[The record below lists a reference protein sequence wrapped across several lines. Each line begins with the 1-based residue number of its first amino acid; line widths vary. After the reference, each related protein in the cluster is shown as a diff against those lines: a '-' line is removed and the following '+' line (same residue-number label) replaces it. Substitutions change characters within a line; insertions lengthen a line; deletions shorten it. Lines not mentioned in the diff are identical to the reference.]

1 MKVSVV
7 ICTYNRKEAL
17 RTTLDSLRYLRY
29 PDFEVVVVL
38 GPCTDGSEEMLTAY
52 LPHLKLAH
60 CDITNLSKAR
70 NIGIAQASGDI
81 VAFLDDDGIPEPDWL
96 DKLVRGY
103 RSPKVGGVGGFIRNH
118 TGVLFQ
124 AQVVVCD
131 RFGDNQGYPNPE
143 AANVSHRPGTRRYF
157 SLTGCNSSFRR
168 TVLEEI
174 GGFDE
179 EYAYFLDETDV
190 CLRVVEAGYDLEIAG
205 AAQVLHKYAASHLR
219 TAERLPTSL
228 FYPARSKAYFCMK
241 FALPGEED
249 TARQRVADYVA
260 ETSGDMRTLH
270 LAGKI
275 DAATRDRLVKEL
287 ESGVAEGL
295 ADAARHAQGQHTL
308 DRYLPPSPLDFKR
321 FPTLRPVEKRLRLA
335 LVSREYMGNAVGGI
349 GVWTRL
355 VAEGLAR
362 RGHEVTVI
370 TRAAQGQDP
379 TVDLVN
385 NVWVHCIAAPAFTS
399 QRTPPLPD
407 LPDDI
412 RAGCYAVYNEALR
425 IAAHRGLDLV
435 SFPIWDLEGLACAAS
450 GQFKT
455 VMSLHTTYGLALPH
469 KPEWQRNAGL
479 RAALVDKMI
488 AAERDALRCGIPL
501 LANSHSVLADIEQS
515 YGLAAGNATV
525 VPHGLP
531 DSPRDHI
538 APEEPTPSLNILYV
552 GRFEYRKGIDLLLTV
567 IPELA
572 SSHPQLSFTLI
583 GEHRPSAGEK
593 DYKGDFERR
602 HANAPWRNRVYF
614 AGAVPAE
621 ALKQAY
627 RDCDI
632 FVAPSR
638 YESFGLIFVEAS
650 VFGKAVI
657 GPDVG
662 GVKEII
668 ADGVNG
674 LLFRPNDAQSLAAAL
689 RRVVEDAELRR
700 SLSAA
705 ARRKY
710 EEEYTADLMV
720 ERLEDYYL
728 RRVHEAA

>member
-1 MKVSVV
+1 VKVSVV

-17 RTTLDSLRYLRY
+17 RVTLDALRYLRY
-29 PDFEVVVVL
+29 RDFEVIVVL
-38 GPCTDGSEEMLTAY
+38 GPCTDGSEEMLAAY
-52 LPHLKLAH
+52 LPDIKLTH

-103 RSPKVGGVGGFIRNH
+103 HSARIGGVGGFIRNH
-118 TGVLFQ
+118 TGLLFQ

-131 RFGDNQGYPNPE
+131 RYGDNQGFPSPE
-143 AANVSHRPGTRRYF
+143 AAGAIHRPGTRRYF

-168 TVLEEI
+168 AVLEEI

-190 CLRVVEAGYDLEIAG
+190 CLRVVEAGYDLEMAG

-219 TAERLPTSL
+219 NAERLPTSL

-249 TARQRVADYVA
+249 AARQRVADYLA

-275 DAATRDRLVKEL
+275 DTATRDRLIQEL
-287 ESGVAEGL
+287 EKGVEEGV
-295 ADAARHAQGQHTL
+295 ADAAAHPEGQHTL
-308 DRYLPPSPLDFKR
+308 RRYQPPAPPVFKPFPPLR
-321 FPTLRPVEKRLRLA
+321 AAEERLRLA
-335 LVSREYMGNAVGGI
+335 LVSREYHGDAVGGI
-349 GVWTRL
+349 AVWTRL

-370 TRAAQGQDP
+370 TRAAEGQDP
-379 TVDLVN
+379 TVDVVN
-385 NVWVHCIAAPAFTS
+385 NVWVHRISAPSFTTQS
-399 QRTPPLPD
+399 NPPLPD

-412 RAGCYAVYNEALR
+412 RAGCYAVYNEVLR

-435 SFPIWDLEGLACAAS
+435 SFPIWDLEGLACASS
-450 GQFKT
+450 GRFRT

-469 KPEWQRNAGL
+469 KPEWQRNATI

-488 AAERDALRCGIPL
+488 AAERHALQSGIPL
-501 LANSHSVLADIEQS
+501 LANSRSVLADIES
-515 YGLAAGNATV
+515 CYGLAAGTATV
-525 VPHGLP
+525 VPHGLK
-531 DSPRDHI
+531 DAARTTIADESPR
-538 APEEPTPSLNILYV
+538 ALNVLYV
-552 GRFEYRKGIDLLLTV
+552 GRFEYRKGIDLLLDA
-567 IPELA
+567 IPQLAAAHPELT
-572 SSHPQLSFTLI
+572 FTLV
-583 GEHRPSAGEK
+583 GENRPSTGEK
-593 DYKGDFERR
+593 DYKGEFERR
-602 HANAPWRNRVYF
+602 HAGASWMERVRF
-614 AGAVPAE
+614 AGAVSAE
-621 ALKQAY
+621 ALEQAY
-627 RDCDI
+627 RACDI

-638 YESFGLIFVEAS
+638 YESFGLIFVEAA
-650 VFGKAVI
+650 VFAKTVI

-668 ADGVNG
+668 TDGVNG
-674 LLFRPNDAQSLAAAL
+674 LLFAPGDAQALAAAL
-689 RRVVEDAELRR
+689 HRAVENAELRR
-700 SLSAA
+700 TLAEA
-705 ARRKY
+705 ARRRY
-710 EEEYTADLMV
+710 EEEYTSELMI
-720 ERLEDYYL
+720 ERLETYYL
-728 RRVHEAA
+728 RQARATA